1 MTRHDIQSLLSILTN
16 HIDAYILTDAFY
28 LITSNGQTDYL
39 LISDVFLAESWI
51 LLAKKN
57 TLSEQFPNQT
67 EKPQKEVKLVPI
79 THTCIYITA
88 HFPGLLQ
95 VFE

>member
-39 LISDVFLAESWI
+39 LVSDVFLAESWI

-57 TLSEQFPNQT
+57 TLSEQFPNPEDT
-67 EKPQKEVKLVPI
+67 ACAKTVECFKEALP
-79 THTCIYITA
+79 TCY
-88 HFPGLLQ
+88 
-95 VFE
+95 